1 MRRKFKKEGIM
12 ICTVYKPALRRK
24 MVRELH
30 NSSENTPNNRYLN
43 KETRKVNMNHRL
55 ELTNTV

>member
-1 MRRKFKKEGIM
+1 M
-12 ICTVYKPALRRK
+12 ICTVYKPVLRRK